1 MDAYLTDR
9 GRDWRAA
16 GVVGD
21 PLAFHRTL
29 PEYAPTPLRDLPQ
42 VAGALGLGRVVVKD
56 ETDRLG
62 LPAFKVLGASYAVHK
77 IVEEG
82 LPSALVT
89 ATDGNHGR
97 AVARTGRLLG
107 VPVRVYV
114 ADGVHPTAVAAI
126 EGEGATVVATRA
138 EYDEAVRR
146 AGADAAGSGAVL
158 LQDTAWPGYDRIPGW
173 IADGYTTMFSEIDA
187 QLGASGDRPDAV
199 LVPVGVGSL
208 ALAAL
213 THYRAADR
221 NDRAAVVAVEPDA
234 AACVLASLHA
244 GELTR
249 VRTGRTVMAGLNCGT
264 PSTTAWTA
272 MRDGL
277 DAAVAITEEACAAAC
292 GRLVEAGIDAGPCGA
307 ATLAGLHTLLAGAD
321 DRARRTLGLDER
333 STVVLLCTEGRAAN
347 PALLPTA

>member
-82 LPSALVT
+82 VPSALVT

-114 ADGVHPTAVAAI
+114 ADGVPQLSPAI
-126 EGEGATVVATRA
+126 TVRPVRTRVSSPA
-138 EYDEAVRR
+138 RR
-146 AGADAAGSGAVL
+146 L
-158 LQDTAWPGYDRIPGW
+158 
-173 IADGYTTMFSEIDA
+173 
-187 QLGASGDRPDAV
+187 AS
-199 LVPVGVGSL
+199 
-208 ALAAL
+208 
-213 THYRAADR
+213 TQ
-221 NDRAAVVAVEPDA
+221 AAVSGSTA
-234 AACVLASLHA
+234 ATA
-244 GELTR
+244 
-249 VRTGRTVMAGLNCGT
+249 GRTV
-264 PSTTAWTA
+264 
-272 MRDGL
+272 R
-277 DAAVAITEEACAAAC
+277 
-292 GRLVEAGIDAGPCGA
+292 
-307 ATLAGLHTLLAGAD
+307 
-321 DRARRTLGLDER
+321 
-333 STVVLLCTEGRAAN
+333 
-347 PALLPTA
+347 PTAR